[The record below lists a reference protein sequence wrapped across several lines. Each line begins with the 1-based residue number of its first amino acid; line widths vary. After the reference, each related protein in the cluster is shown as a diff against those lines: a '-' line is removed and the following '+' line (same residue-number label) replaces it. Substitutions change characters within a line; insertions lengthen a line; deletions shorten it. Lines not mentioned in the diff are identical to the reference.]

1 MLLYVDKKAEKRKK
15 IKYILIIAFCIFF
28 IIANIYQFQKSLHT
42 PDKKLTNYTTL
53 ATSANLWYEKS
64 APITIYTSPNSYQK
78 IIVIPQNLTREI
90 FIEIINAISKNIDKE
105 TPSLFIT
112 PNIRDIAFLEQI
124 IKTTIPNLEL
134 SNSPKSIILSDNYE
148 EIKPLIYSHKLKPT
162 TITYQKSKKIEQNKT
177 LINLLNQKFPL
188 PFVPN
193 NKLDKEQQSLKH
205 FVTNHQKELNNLLN
219 GISLT
224 EQKFSHQSLLLQ
236 NTPFCIKTN
245 TQTYCNLK
253 DDISLFKA
261 ISNIIN
267 EIPATQKIE
276 KLILI
281 TSFQETTPN
290 NLSPNAGLLFRFNNR
305 QSIILPQDI
314 KHKPFQTIKKQA
326 GINPLYNSNKMKFY
340 QFKTVE
346 MKKDDNI

>member
-15 IKYILIIAFCIFF
+15 IKYTLIASLCIFF
-28 IIANIYQFQKSLHT
+28 IVANIYQFQKSIHIPNQTLS
-42 PDKKLTNYTTL
+42 NYTSFTYQEN
-53 ATSANLWYEKS
+53 SWYNKTP
-64 APITIYTSPNSYQK
+64 PITTYSSPNSLQK
-78 IIVIPQNLTREI
+78 IILIPKTLTREI
-90 FIEIINAISKNIDKE
+90 STEIINIVSQNINNEKPHISILSNTND
-105 TPSLFIT
+105 S
-112 PNIRDIAFLEQI
+112 DFLYQI
-124 IKTTIPNLEL
+124 IKTEIPNIEL
-134 SNSPKSIILSDNYE
+134 SNSDNSLIISDNYKK
-148 EIKPLIYSHKLKPT
+148 IKPLIYQHKLKPST
-162 TITYQKSKKIEQNKT
+162 LAYSKQNIINNHT
-177 LINLLNQKFPL
+177 LNNLLNQRFPL
-188 PFVPN
+188 PNTPN
-193 NKLDKEQQSLKH
+193 NKLDKEQEALKN
-205 FVTNHQKELNNLLN
+205 FIINHSNELNNLLN
-219 GISLT
+219 NKSFT
-224 EQKFSHQSLLLQ
+224 EQKLSHQNLLLQ
-236 NTPFCIKTN
+236 NTFFCIKTN

-276 KLILI
+276 NLILI

-314 KHKPFQTIKKQA
+314 KNEPFQTIKQQA
-326 GINPLYNSNKMKFY
+326 GINPLYTSNKMKFY